1 MRPPTRMPDHVPP
14 SPPPSPPPASPLSP
28 PPSAPRAPELP
39 PNPYDELGQLATPE
53 EEFAYDPRDPLDLG
67 LAPDPADPDD
77 SDDEWSPPNHRA
89 GRRGLFGGR
98 DRRDS
103 PGRRD
108 RRARRR
114 FGSLPAALKAT
125 VAVLVCAAFLLLAD
139 RTAVL
144 YAQDRA
150 ESQLQRSLG
159 LVTRPAVD
167 IHGFPFL
174 TQVVSKRLDRV
185 DVAVPHVAADRVSLA
200 EVRAG
205 AEDIRIEGGLPTSL
219 TGAVI
224 GKLDG
229 RVLLAF
235 DDLGRELGASQ
246 VKFTD
251 NGAGSVRIDG
261 SLPLAGTDLRLRAVA
276 HIRRDGDRAVST
288 VVDGIRLDI
297 PGVATYRP
305 GKDRAHSGLRLAPEA
320 ATRIAEEKD
329 RARALLEVPAVVER
343 LGVPQARVREALR
356 GEDELARLTGT
367 PHFAR
372 KLMGLNLIDVVAD
385 HPELLREA
393 GLEPGLVEALL
404 DLRPPE
410 LSDSLSLSFT
420 LPKTPGDLRLRHITV
435 ERDGIHARLVGS
447 ELRVGRTP

>member
-1 MRPPTRMPDHVPP
+1 MRPPTRMPDHASP
-14 SPPPSPPPASPLSP
+14 SPSQSPSQSPSPSPSPFQSQPQPASP
-28 PPSAPRAPELP
+28 
-39 PNPYDELGQLATPE
+39 
-53 EEFAYDPRDPLDLG
+53 
-67 LAPDPADPDD
+67 PD
-77 SDDEWSPPNHRA
+77 HRA
-89 GRRGLFGGR
+89 GRRGVLSRR
-98 DRRDS
+98 DRRD
-103 PGRRD
+103 RRD

-125 VAVLVCAAFLLLAD
+125 VAILVCAAFLLLAD

-150 ESQLQRSLG
+150 ESQLQRSLN
-159 LVTRPAVD
+159 LVARPAVD

-174 TQVVSKRLDRV
+174 TQVLTKRLDRV

-200 EVRAG
+200 EVRAD
-205 AEDIRIEGGLPTSL
+205 AEDIRVEGDLPASV

-246 VKFTD
+246 VKFTE
-251 NGAGSVRIDG
+251 NGAGSVRIEG
-261 SLPLAGTDLRLRAVA
+261 SLPLVGTDLRLRALA
-276 HIRRDGDRAVST
+276 HIRQDGDRAVST
-288 VVDGIRLDI
+288 VVDGIRLDV
-297 PGVATYRP
+297 PGIATYRP

-320 ATRIAEEKD
+320 AARIAEEKD
-329 RARALLEVPAVVER
+329 RVRELLEVPAVVRR
-343 LGVPQARVREALR
+343 LGVPQPAVREALR
-356 GEDELARLTGT
+356 NEDALARLTGT
-367 PHFAR
+367 PRFAQR
-372 KLMGLNLIDVVAD
+372 LMGLNLIDVVAD

-435 ERDGIHARLVGS
+435 QRDGIHARLAGS
-447 ELRVGRTP
+447 ELRVGKPK